1 MVFRN
6 FEELE
11 GSFHASSKKTV
22 VVAAA
27 QDKSAL
33 TAVNACRKDGLID
46 AILVGDEALIRE
58 EIKHFHGEMDDA
70 PIVHAETLEEAAKKA
85 CLCVRDGQ
93 ADFILKGKI
102 DTGILLKAA
111 VAEENGLRT
120 GKLMSHL
127 AFLKI
132 PNYHKIIVLT
142 DSGMVLYPTLEQ
154 KREIIENA
162 VENLRNM
169 GYDEPKVGIL
179 AAVEKV
185 NPKQPETVDA
195 AELTEMYRRG
205 EIKDCIVEG
214 PLSYDILMSRESA
227 HKKGFDSELVGNADI
242 LVVPNMPC
250 GNILGKALLFSAEAG
265 YGGADRGGKGAYR
278 IDLQRRNRKRKTSV
292 PAFGGGLCE
301 RSEITWQ
308 NIS

>member
-93 ADFILKGKI
+93 ADFILKGQI
-102 DTGILLKAA
+102 DTGILL
-111 VAEENGLRT
+111 
-120 GKLMSHL
+120 
-127 AFLKI
+127 
-132 PNYHKIIVLT
+132 
-142 DSGMVLYPTLEQ
+142 
-154 KREIIENA
+154 
-162 VENLRNM
+162 
-169 GYDEPKVGIL
+169 
-179 AAVEKV
+179 
-185 NPKQPETVDA
+185 
-195 AELTEMYRRG
+195 
-205 EIKDCIVEG
+205 
-214 PLSYDILMSRESA
+214 
-227 HKKGFDSELVGNADI
+227 
-242 LVVPNMPC
+242 
-250 GNILGKALLFSAEAG
+250 
-265 YGGADRGGKGAYR
+265 
-278 IDLQRRNRKRKTSV
+278 
-292 PAFGGGLCE
+292 
-301 RSEITWQ
+301 
-308 NIS
+308 